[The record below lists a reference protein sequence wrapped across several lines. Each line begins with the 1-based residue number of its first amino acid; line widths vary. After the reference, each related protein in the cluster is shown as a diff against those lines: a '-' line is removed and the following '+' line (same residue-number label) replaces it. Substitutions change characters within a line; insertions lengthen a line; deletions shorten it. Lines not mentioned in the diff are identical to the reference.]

1 VKKHLTMYITAL
13 TLLAALAKPA
23 GLVAQDNPD
32 HKHWHHHYKLIDMG
46 TFGGSE
52 SYISPY
58 FYSGPFQALNNAGT
72 FASWGDTSE
81 LDPFGLSGNSG
92 DQNFCF
98 NYDGTPCY
106 TSRAFQWQAGVK
118 SEFPELHKGLSS
130 AAAWISANDLIVG
143 TSQNGETDP
152 LCLGSPENF
161 PENRAVL
168 WRDGNIIDLGTLPEG
183 GYESE
188 AESVNSRG
196 QVVGVATNTVPDAYS
211 LFQWSSLLNHFD
223 PYPYPYQERAFLWQD
238 GVMTDLGTL
247 GTGTDAWGMA
257 INERGQVT
265 GISYTSST
273 PNQVAT
279 PCAFEGA
286 PIPTQDPFLWEN
298 GKMTDLGG
306 LGGTCGF
313 PYWLDNHGRVVG
325 VSDLAGDQVQHPF
338 LWTKAKGMRDL
349 GTLGGSG
356 SASMINNFGQVVG
369 GSELENSDLH
379 AFLWDGTMHDL
390 GAINGCSYAFAINN
404 SGQIVGNWGNNGCGQ
419 GAFLWE
425 NGGPMVD
432 LGTLLSSKTDLSEL
446 GAVSINDRGEIAGHG
461 EAPTGHGRAI
471 LFIPCDDNH
480 PGVEGCDYSLVD
492 ATVATQYPVPR
503 YVPSETQ
510 GLPQSRRS
518 NRYHISGMT
527 RATIGTASEGTDPLL
542 SASTNDN
549 GVTEDFL
556 AADNPMVSLSG
567 KGVHKCTPRG
577 HPCESVPCCP
587 GLVCKFSG
595 GSTRAGYACE
605 P

>member
-1 VKKHLTMYITAL
+1 VWRPLRWRTFKEEIVKKNLTMCITAL
-13 TLLAALAKPA
+13 TLLGALAVPVQLAAQEDHSEA
-23 GLVAQDNPD
+23 G
-32 HKHWHHHYKLIDMG
+32 HRHHHYKLIDMG

-72 FASWGDTSE
+72 FASWADTSE

-118 SEFPELHKGLSS
+118 SEFPELRKGLSS
-130 AAAWISANDLIVG
+130 AAAWISANGLIAG

-152 LCLGSPENF
+152 LVPGSPQNF

-168 WRDGNIIDLGTLPEG
+168 WRDGKIINLGTLPEG

-188 AESVNSRG
+188 AESVNSSG

-211 LFQWSSLLNHFD
+211 LFQWSSQLNHFD

-247 GTGTDAWGMA
+247 GTGTDAWGLA
-257 INERGQVT
+257 INERGQVV
-265 GISYTSST
+265 GISYTSAT
-273 PNQVAT
+273 PNQIVT
-279 PCAFEGA
+279 PCVYNGSGAF
-286 PIPTQDPFLWEN
+286 IPTQDPFLWEK

-313 PYWLDNHGRVVG
+313 PYWLDDDGRVVG

-338 LWTKAKGMRDL
+338 LWTKAEGMRDL

-390 GAINGCSYAFAINN
+390 GAINDCSYAYAINN

-432 LGTLLSSKTDLSEL
+432 LGTLLSNQTDLSAL
-446 GAVSINDRGEIAGHG
+446 GAVSINGRGEIAGHG

-471 LFIPCDDNH
+471 LFIPCDENH
-480 PGVEGCDYSLVD
+480 PGIEGCDYSLVD
-492 ATVATQYPVPR
+492 ADAAIRTNSAPVVHELIATAPR
-503 YVPSETQ
+503 KLRPFGGR
-510 GLPQSRRS
+510 GLIFRT
-518 NRYHISGMT
+518 G
-527 RATIGTASEGTDPLL
+527 E
-542 SASTNDN
+542 
-549 GVTEDFL
+549 
-556 AADNPMVSLSG
+556 
-567 KGVHKCTPRG
+567 RG
-577 HPCESVPCCP
+577 
-587 GLVCKFSG
+587 
-595 GSTRAGYACE
+595 AN
-605 P
+605 

>member
-1 VKKHLTMYITAL
+1 VKTNLTMRITAL
-13 TLLAALAKPA
+13 SLLAALAVQGQLA
-23 GLVAQDNPD
+23 AQEDCSKA
-32 HKHWHHHYKLIDMG
+32 KHRHHHYKLIDMG
-46 TFGGSE
+46 TLGGSE

-92 DQNFCF
+92 DGNFCF

-118 SEFPELHKGLSS
+118 SELPELQKGLSS
-130 AAAWISANDLIVG
+130 AAAWISADGLIAG

-152 LCLGSPENF
+152 LDPGSPQNF

-168 WRDGNIIDLGTLPEG
+168 WRDGKIINLGTLPEG

-188 AESVNSRG
+188 AESVNNSG

-211 LFQWSSLLNHFD
+211 LFQWSSQLNHFD
-223 PYPYPYQERAFLWQD
+223 PYPYAYQERAFLWEG

-257 INERGQVT
+257 INERGQVVGT
-265 GISYTSST
+265 SYTSAM
-273 PNQVAT
+273 PNQVVT
-279 PCAFEGA
+279 PCVYSGSGAF
-286 PIPTQDPFLWEN
+286 IPTQDPFLWEN
-298 GKMTDLGG
+298 GKMIDLGG

-313 PYWLDNHGRVVG
+313 PSWLDDYGRVVG

-338 LWTKAKGMRDL
+338 LWTKASGMRDL

-356 SASMINNFGQVVG
+356 SASMIKNFGQVVG

-390 GAINGCSYAFAINN
+390 GALNDCSYAFAINN
-404 SGQIVGNWGNNGCGQ
+404 RGQVVGNWGNNGCGQ

-425 NGGPMVD
+425 NAGPMVD
-432 LGTLLSSKTDLSEL
+432 LGTLLSDPTDLSAL

-471 LFIPCDDNH
+471 LFIPCDENH
-480 PGVEGCDYSLVD
+480 PGIEGCDYSWVD
-492 ATVATQYPVPR
+492 
-503 YVPSETQ
+503 
-510 GLPQSRRS
+510 
-518 NRYHISGMT
+518 
-527 RATIGTASEGTDPLL
+527 TDAAVRTN
-542 SASTNDN
+542 SAS
-549 GVTEDFL
+549 VVPEP
-556 AADNPMVSLSG
+556 AATAQRKLRPFG
-567 KGVHKCTPRG
+567 GRG
-577 HPCESVPCCP
+577 
-587 GLVCKFSG
+587 LIF
-595 GSTRAGYACE
+595 RAGE
-605 P
+605 REDN